1 MRVAVAGATGVLGRA
16 ALPALRDAGHEVRG
30 FARSVPEDRDDLV
43 SLDLFDRD
51 ALLKLAREWQ
61 PEAILHIATAIPPAV
76 DPRRAVEQFG
86 PTNRLRTE
94 GTANLVAAAE
104 AAGGAR
110 LIAESIA
117 FMNRPG
123 EGLAGEEDPL
133 RDQPGDIMEPIATA
147 VAELERRT
155 VDAGGTVLRFGWF
168 YGPGTGL
175 AADGGLGRA
184 VAERKLPILTRRG
197 RSSTFSFI
205 HTSDAAAA
213 LVAAVGRDVSG
224 VFNIVDD
231 DPATAAEWMPALAA
245 AYGGKPPRRLPAWL
259 ARPMAGAYGVAFMTE
274 LRGASNVKAKA
285 ELGWAPSI
293 PSWREGFAA
302 PTT

>member
-16 ALPALRDAGHEVRG
+16 TLPALREAGHEVRG
-30 FARSVPEDRDDLV
+30 FARSVPEGRPDLV

-51 ALLKLAREWQ
+51 ALLELARDWR

-110 LIAESIA
+110 LISESIA
-117 FMNRPG
+117 FMNLPG

-133 RDQPGDIMEPIATA
+133 RDRPGDVMEPIATP

-155 VDAGGTVLRFGWF
+155 VEAGGTVLRFGWF

-184 VAERKLPILTRRG
+184 VAARKLPILTRRG

-205 HTSDAAAA
+205 HVSDAAAA
-213 LVAAVGRDVSG
+213 LV
-224 VFNIVDD
+224 
-231 DPATAAEWMPALAA
+231 DPAAGDHDVR
-245 AYGGKPPRRLPAWL
+245 YRLPERIPL
-259 ARPMAGAYGVAFMTE
+259 RLRSSGRRTPRAR
-274 LRGASNVKAKA
+274 RGSRASNR
-285 ELGWAPSI
+285 AP
-293 PSWREGFAA
+293 PSPSRSTPRAA
-302 PTT
+302 RS